1 MVTQVDLP
9 NRIREIRQRK
19 KIKPPELARL
29 LSITPKHLYDLE
41 TGKRRLHDD
50 IIVKVCEIYG
60 VTSDYLLGI
69 SNVMEIKQDED
80 YAIGFMK
87 EGDINVK
94 ALKQIINQAVEEM
107 LAERNRDGDGDDGKT
122 PENHPKRRNSS

>member
-1 MVTQVDLP
+1 MVMQVVLP

-29 LSITPKHLYDLE
+29 LNISPKHLYDLE

-50 IIVKVCEIYG
+50 IIVKICKIYG

-69 SNVMEIKQDED
+69 SNVMEVKQDED
-80 YAIGFMK
+80 SAVGFMK
-87 EGDINVK
+87 DGDISVK
-94 ALKQIINQAVEEM
+94 ALKRIIKQEIDEI
-107 LAERNRDGDGDDGKT
+107 LAERQADNRKDGKT
-122 PENHPKRRNSS
+122 P